1 MRRARRSHCDARM
14 GAVGLVT
21 LRGIVLA
28 SSLAGMSAGI
38 AACSVPEDDGRIAS
52 ALDPVAV
59 LARASLDLRG
69 VRPTAKEIDVIEDDP
84 TQLDAMIAEFADDP
98 RFGDRIKEM
107 FAGAWRTRVDDY
119 PLPENTYDEAKSAQ
133 IMAAI
138 GEEPLDLIAY
148 IATEDLPYTQ
158 LVHSPDTFIDPVLLE
173 LWPLEAVTD
182 DGAAAPPNTVRARYV
197 DGRPHAGVLSHNAV
211 FWRHSSTVENANRG
225 RTNAMSQ
232 ALLCQSYLDRPIDFP
247 TDLDLTDSESIRN
260 AIATN
265 PACQGCHS
273 TMDPFASYFWGFM
286 YGDPNAPQAAYA
298 VELERAWQMHTGA
311 VPAFFGAPGQRM
323 VDLAEHIASDER
335 FIGCAVRRVYEA
347 MLGRGATIED
357 EGALAGHREAF
368 LEGELTLRSLVRSV
382 LRDLSYR
389 GVRAT
394 PRFGGSPEPVLR
406 KVSPVDVMARS
417 IAALSGYA
425 LTTGGRPTTRL
436 DAGLRTIAGGSDRG
450 DATNVSTGAILVQR
464 RLAEAGAIH
473 AVDAALAGTDGGG
486 TLAPWLADVDLQAA
500 PQPDALVE
508 LARISR
514 SQILAPDDDEI
525 VALAAMWTEV
535 ATISTSRDAWIAVVT
550 TALADPDH
558 LIY

>member
-1 MRRARRSHCDARM
+1 M
-14 GAVGLVT
+14 VT
-21 LRGIVLA
+21 LRGIALA
-28 SSLAGMSAGI
+28 CI
-38 AACSVPEDDGRIAS
+38 AIVACSEQDDDGEIATG
-52 ALDPVAV
+52 LDPVAV

-69 VRPTAKEIDVIEDDP
+69 VRPTAKEIAKIEADP
-84 TQLDAMIAEFADDP
+84 TRLDSMIADFADDP

-119 PLPENTYDEAKSAQ
+119 PLPEGVYDEATEAQ

-138 GEEPLDLIAY
+138 GEEPLELIAY
-148 IATEDLPYTQ
+148 IATEDLPYTH
-158 LVHSPDTFIDPVLLE
+158 LVHSPDTFVSPVLLE

-182 DGAAAPPNTVRARYV
+182 DGTTAPPGTIRARYL
-197 DGRPHAGVLSHNAV
+197 DGRPHAGVLTQNAV
-211 FWRHSSTVENANRG
+211 FWRHPSTVENANRG

-247 TDLDLTDSESIRN
+247 SDLDLTDSESIRN

-286 YGDPNAPQAAYA
+286 YAETDAPQGTYA
-298 VELERAWQMHTGA
+298 VELERSWQIYTGA
-311 VPAFFGAPGQRM
+311 TPAFFGVPGERM
-323 VDLAEHIASDER
+323 TDLADHIAGDER
-335 FIGCAVRRVYEA
+335 FIGCAVRQVYEA
-347 MLGRGATIED
+347 MLGRDATIED
-357 EGALAGHREAF
+357 EGALAVHREAF

-382 LRDLSYR
+382 LRDPSYR
-389 GVRAT
+389 GVKAT
-394 PRFGGSPEPVLR
+394 PRFGGSPEPVVR

-417 IAALSGYA
+417 IATLSGYA

-450 DATNVSTGAILVQR
+450 DAANVSTGAILVQR

-500 PQPDALVE
+500 PEPDALVE
-508 LARISR
+508 LARVSR

-525 VALAAMWTEV
+525 VALTTMWTEI
-535 ATISTSRDAWIAVVT
+535 ATISTTRDAWIAVVT
-550 TALADPDH
+550 TSLADPDQ